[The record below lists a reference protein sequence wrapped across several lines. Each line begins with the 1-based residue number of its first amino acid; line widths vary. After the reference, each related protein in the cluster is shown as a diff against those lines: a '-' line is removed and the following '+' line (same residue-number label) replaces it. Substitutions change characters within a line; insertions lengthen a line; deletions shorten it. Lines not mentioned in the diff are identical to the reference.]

1 MRPHVLPA
9 AIAALC
15 LTIPAASAHITLE
28 TQQAAIGSSY
38 KAVFRVPHGCEGS
51 ATTGIKVEIPEGV
64 IGVKAMPKP
73 GWTLKTVK
81 GPYARSY
88 DFYHGKIDK
97 GAKEIDWS
105 GGHLLDE
112 NYDEFVLV
120 GFLSTA
126 LKPGTKLYFP
136 AVQTCEKGVNRWTDI
151 QAEGMNMDGHAHPAP
166 ALKLLP
172 KAH

>member
-1 MRPHVLPA
+1 MRLHVLPA
-9 AIAALC
+9 TIAALC
-15 LTIPAASAHITLE
+15 LTVTAAAAHITLE
-28 TQQAAIGSSY
+28 TQQAAVSSSY

-51 ATTGIKVEIPEGV
+51 ATTAIKVEIPEGV
-64 IGVKAMPKP
+64 IGVKAIPKP

-81 GPYARSY
+81 GPYAHSY

-120 GFLSTA
+120 GFLSPEF
-126 LKPGTKLYFP
+126 KPGTTLYFP
-136 AVQTCEKGVNRWTDI
+136 TIQTCEKGVSRWTDI
-151 QAEGMNMDGHAHPAP
+151 PVDGKTLDGRAHPAP
-166 ALKLLP
+166 ALKLVP